1 MNKEFNK
8 KILFFGMIFSSLLFT
23 VFTTASS
30 KPKNL
35 EPLSKNIDKID
46 NFENPAKNF
55 VIKIAQSQKIQDKN
69 SMEAIKDKS
78 SEVEKLAEGF
88 EFTEGPVWHPGGF
101 LLFSDIDGDTI
112 YQWQENQKAEIFRR
126 PSGKANGN
134 TLDREG
140 RLITAEHTNRRV
152 SRTEIDGKIVTL
164 ADKYEGKSL
173 NSPND
178 LVVKSDGSI
187 YFTDPPYGIKKEQEE
202 LGFYGVYR
210 LAPDGKLTLLVKDFV
225 RPNGITFSPDEKK
238 LYIDDS
244 QESHIRVFD
253 VNPDGTLTNGRIFAE
268 LKDPNKKGVPDGM
281 KTDIQGNIY
290 STGPGGV
297 WVFSPAGNL
306 LGTIEVPEAA
316 TNLAWGDSD
325 SKTLYITAGKSLYRI
340 RLKIAGVRPNSIG
353 NN

>member
-1 MNKEFNK
+1 M
-8 KILFFGMIFSSLLFT
+8 
-23 VFTTASS
+23 
-30 KPKNL
+30 
-35 EPLSKNIDKID
+35 LSNSEQLPNSGKA
-46 NFENPAKNF
+46 EKNF
-55 VIKIAQSQKIQDKN
+55 AVNIAQAGSQPNQK
-69 SMEAIKDKS
+69 SLEAIKDEKTQ
-78 SEVEKLAEGF
+78 VEKIAEGF
-88 EFTEGPVWHPGGF
+88 EFIEGPVWHPEGF
-101 LLFSDIDGDTI
+101 LLFSDINGDTI
-112 YQWQENQKAEIFRR
+112 YQWQENQKAKVFRR

-140 RLITAEHTNRRV
+140 RLITAEHSNRRV
-152 SRTEIDGKIVTL
+152 SRTETDGKIVTL

-178 LVVKSDGSI
+178 LAVKSDGSI

-210 LAPDGKLTLLVKDFV
+210 LAPDGKLTLLVKDFM
-225 RPNGITFSPDEKK
+225 RPNGITFSPNENK
-238 LYIDDS
+238 LYINDS

-253 VNPDGTLTNGRIFAE
+253 VNSDGTLTNGRIFAE

-290 STGPGGV
+290 STGSGGV
-297 WVFSPAGNL
+297 SVFSPAGNL
-306 LGTIEVPEAA
+306 LGTIEVPEAT

-325 SKTLYITAGKSLYRI
+325 GKTLYITAGKSLYRI
-340 RLKIAGVRPNSIG
+340 RLKIAGMRPNFRT